1 MRDGAPTIGRAVESI
16 LQQTE
21 RNFELVVVDDGSRDD
36 TAQVV
41 RRFAD
46 SRIQLTERPPLGL
59 VAALQEGLRTAR
71 APLIARMDAD
81 DWSDPR
87 RLRLQ
92 ADFLDAH
99 PEADLVATQVRYGGD
114 AEANQGLAAFV
125 DWTNQLLTHSE
136 IALRRFV
143 ESPIVHPSVMFRRA
157 IVERA
162 GGYREGEFP
171 EDYEL
176 WLRWLAAGARFAKL
190 DEELL
195 DWSDRPER
203 LTRADP
209 RYSVEAFFRTK
220 TPYLYRWLAE
230 NNPLHPRVVVWG
242 AGRTTRRRLQP
253 LLKLGIEVSAW
264 VDVDV
269 KKIGWTVAGAPVWS
283 PDELPEPGGVF
294 VLSAVGKR
302 DARPL
307 IEAALTMRGYELGRH
322 WIACA

>member
-1 MRDGAPTIGRAVESI
+1 
-16 LQQTE
+16 
-21 RNFELVVVDDGSRDD
+21 VVDDGSVDATMSVVGKVSDPR
-36 TAQVV
+36 V
-41 RRFAD
+41 RRV
-46 SRIQLTERPPLGL
+46 ERPPRGL
-59 VAALQEGLRTAR
+59 VAALQEGLCIAE

-81 DWSDPR
+81 DWSAPR
-87 RLRLQ
+87 RLRSQ

-99 PEADLVATQVRYGGD
+99 PEVDLVATQVRYGGD

-125 DWTNQLLTHSE
+125 DWTNRLLTHSE

-143 ESPIVHPSVMFRRA
+143 ESPIVHPSVMFRHS
-157 IVERA
+157 IVGRT
-162 GGYREGEFP
+162 GGYRDGDFP

-176 WLRWLAAGARFAKL
+176 WLRWLEGGAQFAKL

-195 DWSDRPER
+195 VWSDRADR

-209 RYSVEAFFRTK
+209 RYSVEAFFRAK

-230 NNPLHPRVVVWG
+230 KNPRHPKVVVWG

-253 LLKLGIEVSAW
+253 LLELGVEVEAW

-283 PDELPEPGGVF
+283 PDQLPEPGEAF

-307 IEAALTMRGYELGRH
+307 IEGALAERGYELGKH